1 MIFKRGFQSFLFLI
15 GLVGGALVCNGQSRN
30 LLQNPNADLGAEFW
44 RAFGDATVEVATG
57 NNLCFVVRNGGYFI
71 QDVPVPDVAAG
82 QYVVLIGKGASQ
94 RINADGAITGLP
106 YLYGYMMEQGPPNG
120 GIVLAYLQGQRMLAD
135 TKIRDEW
142 VDMWGIFQVPERTK
156 RIRFFLNQ
164 ALRRGVPHNGS
175 AARFDNLGL
184 YVFATKE
191 DAEAFVNQ
199 YH

>member
-1 MIFKRGFQSFLFLI
+1 MTFKRGFQSFLILI

-44 RAFGDATVEVATG
+44 RPFGNATVEVATG
-57 NNLCFVVRNGGYFI
+57 NNLSFVVRNGGYFV
-71 QDVPVPDVAAG
+71 QDVPVPDDAAG
-82 QYVVLIGKGASQ
+82 QYLVLIGRGASE

-120 GIVLAYLQGQRMLAD
+120 GKVLAYLQGQRMLAD

-142 VDMWGIFQVPERTK
+142 VDMWGIFQIPERTK
-156 RIRFFLNQ
+156 RIRFFLDQ
-164 ALRRGVPHNGS
+164 ASRQGVPHNGS

-184 YVFATKE
+184 YVFATRE
-191 DAEAFVNQ
+191 DAVAFVNQ

>member
-1 MIFKRGFQSFLFLI
+1 MI
-15 GLVGGALVCNGQSRN
+15 LVGLGSGPAICNAQSHN
-30 LLQNPNADLGAEFW
+30 LLQNPNADQGSDFW
-44 RAFGDATVEVATG
+44 RSFGAATVERATG

-71 QDVPVPDVAAG
+71 QDVPVPDDAVG
-82 QYVVLIGKGASQ
+82 QYAVLIGRGATE

-106 YLYGYMMEQGPPNG
+106 YLYGYMMEQGSANG
-120 GIVLAYLQGQRMLAD
+120 GVVLAYLQGQQMLAD

-142 VDMWGIFQVPERTK
+142 VDLWGIFRVPERTK
-156 RIRFFLNQ
+156 RIRFFLKQ

-184 YVFATKE
+184 YLFATKE
-191 DAEAFVNQ
+191 DAQAFVSQ